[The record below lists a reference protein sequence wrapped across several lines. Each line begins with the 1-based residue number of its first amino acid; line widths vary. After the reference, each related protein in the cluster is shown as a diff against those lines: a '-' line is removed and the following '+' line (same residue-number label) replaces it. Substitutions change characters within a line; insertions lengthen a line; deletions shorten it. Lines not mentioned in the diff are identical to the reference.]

1 MNKPRCSQEM
11 GMKVLKWGLAGIVVL
26 LVVSFLLPST
36 TRVERSVTIDASP
49 IQVFVYLNDYR
60 HFNQWSP

>member
-1 MNKPRCSQEM
+1 
-11 GMKVLKWGLAGIVVL
+11 MKVLKWGLAGIVVL